1 MGQSDKGK
9 EGLRERKMSKKEIA
23 DNIRAVNTFGKVK
36 NDPYGSKGG
45 TQFKGKST
53 SGASPMDV
61 EAIIGN
67 TQSDKVK
74 GGLTGIAGVNTKN
87 LGQLQKRATIGQ
99 LDMSIDTPLGKIP
112 AGVGSI
118 GLNILGKKMANTI
131 LQGISKGNAAV
142 FDSSTNNIVGFVS
155 KNRLGVDVYTGMG
168 AFNPLGRKD
177 TKRVG
182 KGYSVTA
189 REGQDREGPQEVVA
203 ATDTSVPTSTGSA
216 TPSGVSAGARRSML
230 ASRQSGAARRLF
242 IT

>member
-1 MGQSDKGK
+1 
-9 EGLRERKMSKKEIA
+9 
-23 DNIRAVNTFGKVK
+23 
-36 NDPYGSKGG
+36 GG

-87 LGQLQKRATIGQ
+87 LSQLQKRAQVGQ
-99 LDMSIDTPLGKIP
+99 IATTAKVGKFDVPLGP
-112 AGVGSI
+112 VAI
-118 GLNILGKKMANTI
+118 GMNELGKKMANTI

-142 FDSSTNNIVGFVS
+142 FDSKTNNIVGFVS
-155 KNRLGVDVYTGMG
+155 KNVLGADVYTGLG
-168 AFNPLGRKD
+168 SFNPLGRKD
-177 TKRVG
+177 ARRVG
-182 KGYSVTA
+182 KGYSVTRA
-189 REGQDREGPQEVVA
+189 EGPDRDGQGEVTG
-203 ATDTSVPTSTGSA
+203 ATDTSVPTSTASA